1 MADNRRDDV
10 RSLGFVMMELMEP
23 LTHML
28 NPRSTEL
35 KSPENW
41 KDGFGIKDFLSAT
54 QYQPLEELKE
64 VSSPTREIRQVQLT
78 YKHDFLPKEPLAKC
92 LRAHIFCALR
102 AAGTHWD
109 IISLP

>member
-1 MADNRRDDV
+1 
-10 RSLGFVMMELMEP
+10 MMELMEP
-23 LTHML
+23 STYLLH
-28 NPRSTEL
+28 PRSAEL

-54 QYQPLEELKE
+54 QNQSLEELKE
-64 VSSPTREIRQVQLT
+64 VSFSTLEVKKVQLT
-78 YKHDFLPKEPLAKC
+78 KKHDFLPKESLAKC

-102 AAGTHWD
+102 AAGTYWD